1 MQGLKLMLV
10 ISLGLGT
17 TWAAWQIAP
26 ADSSEML
33 AGVAY
38 AQEPQSPA
46 EQEEATGPT
55 AAEIEEQLAR
65 IEEALDAEGE
75 VKEFKSSEPLP
86 ADAAIPMFSEL

>member
-1 MQGLKLMLV
+1 MLV
-10 ISLGLGT
+10 ISLGLGS

-26 ADSSEML
+26 ANSSGML

-38 AQEPQSPA
+38 AQEAQLPA
-46 EQEEATGPT
+46 EQDEPIESAEPT
-55 AAEIEEQLAR
+55 AAEIEAQLAR
-65 IEEALDAEGE
+65 IEEALEAQGE